1 MAKYNQEKLVEE
13 LKQALKIMSYHVPR
27 PEKKRGDFH
36 NPIKAHGRSI
46 KLYVNYAEKNDY
58 KKTTKIY
65 KVLGCTQQELLQ
77 HLEKQFLKG
86 MNWKNRKLW
95 HIDHIIPMD
104 TAKTLEDNY
113 KLNHFTNLRP
123 MWAKDNLSKKN
134 NITHLI

>member
-1 MAKYNQEKLVEE
+1 MGKLTKEDALE
-13 LKQALKIMSYHVPR
+13 ALKIMLYHVPF
-27 PEKKRGDFH
+27 PVKKIGDFH
-36 NPIKAHGRSI
+36 NPIKAHGRKI
-46 KLYVNYAEKNDY
+46 KHYVNYAEKHDY

-65 KVLGCTQQELLQ
+65 QILGCTQQELLQ

-86 MNWKNRKLW
+86 MNWENRKLW

-104 TAKTLEDNY
+104 SAKTLEDNY

-134 NITHLI
+134 NNTHLI

>member
-1 MAKYNQEKLVEE
+1 MGKATLEDVLEALRIQSYN
-13 LKQALKIMSYHVPR
+13 VPL
-27 PEKKRGDFH
+27 PVKKRGDFH
-36 NPIKAHGRSI
+36 NPIKAHGRKI
-46 KLYVNYAEKNDY
+46 KQYVNYAEKHDY

-65 KVLGCTQQELLQ
+65 KVIGCTQQELLQ

-86 MNWKNRKLW
+86 MGWENRKLW

-104 TAKTLEDNY
+104 SAKTLEDNY

-123 MWAKDNLSKKN
+123 MWAKNNLSKKN

>member
-1 MAKYNQEKLVEE
+1 MTKYNIEE
-13 LKQALKIMSYHVPR
+13 VLEAIKIQLYNVPK
-27 PEKKRGDFH
+27 PSNKIGDFH
-36 NPIKAHGRSI
+36 NPVKKHGRNI
-46 KLYVNYAEKNDY
+46 KQYVTYAERHNY

-65 KVLGCTQQELLQ
+65 QTLGCTQQELLL

-86 MNWKNRKLW
+86 MTWDNRKLW

-104 TAKTLEDNY
+104 SAKTIDDNY
-113 KLNHFTNLRP
+113 RLNHFSNLRP

>member
-1 MAKYNQEKLVEE
+1 MGKLTKEE
-13 LKQALKIMSYHVPR
+13 LLEEIKEAIKIWLYHVPL
-27 PEKKRGDFH
+27 PVKKRGDFH
-36 NPIKAHGRSI
+36 NPIKVHGRNI
-46 KLYVNYAEKNDY
+46 KQFVSYAEKHNY

-65 KVLGCTQQELLQ
+65 QVIGCTQQELLQ

-86 MNWKNRKLW
+86 MSWENRKLW

-104 TAKTLEDNY
+104 SAKTLEDNY

-134 NITHLI
+134 NATHLI

>member
-1 MAKYNQEKLVEE
+1 MEQIKANLGRLGSFTERAEVNYMFDKPCNYW
-13 LKQALKIMSYHVPR
+13 
-27 PEKKRGDFH
+27 
-36 NPIKAHGRSI
+36 NPIKVHGRNI
-46 KLYVNYAEKNDY
+46 KQYVLYAERHNY

-65 KVLGCTQQELLQ
+65 KTLGCTQQELLQ
-77 HLEKQFLKG
+77 HLEKQFLAG
-86 MNWKNRKLW
+86 MNWENRHLW

-104 TAKTLEDNY
+104 SAKAIEDNY

>member
-1 MAKYNQEKLVEE
+1 MGKLTKEDALE
-13 LKQALKIMSYHVPR
+13 ALKIMLYHVPLFV
-27 PEKKRGDFH
+27 KKRGDFY
-36 NPIKAHGRSI
+36 NPIKIHGRNI
-46 KLYVNYAEKNDY
+46 KQYVIYAEKHDY

-65 KVLGCTQQELLQ
+65 QVIGCTQQELLQ

-86 MNWKNRKLW
+86 MTWENRKLW

-104 TAKTLEDNY
+104 SAKTLEDNY